1 MVDLQVNLAPL
12 NSRGLCLSN
21 PVMTASGTFGYGT
34 EIEGFEIEKVGAL
47 VCKGTTL
54 LPREG
59 NPQPRI
65 VECDGGILNSVGLQ
79 NIGLEELIEVKAPVW
94 ARWKIPVIVNIAGT
108 TMDEYA
114 DIALRLEGVKGV
126 SGIEV
131 NISCPNVKEGGIEFG
146 SNAELAAEVT
156 RRVKQASGLPVVV
169 KLNPNVNDIAQ
180 IALAVCQAGADA
192 LTLANTWRGMAIDI
206 NSGEAVLGNVYG
218 GFSGP
223 AIKPL
228 TLYLVYRV
236 SQAVTV
242 PVIGCGGIC
251 SAEDAVEFFMAGASA
266 VQVGTAALNSPQ
278 VLLSVISGLQKYLE
292 DRGCGSIRDIIGLAN
307 SKKS

>member
-1 MVDLQVNLAPL
+1 MIDLQVNLAPL
-12 NSRGLCLSN
+12 NSRGLFLSN
-21 PVMTASGTFGYGT
+21 PVMTASGAFGYGT

-79 NIGLEELIEVKAPVW
+79 NIGLDDLIKLKAPVW
-94 ARWKIPVIVNIAGT
+94 ARWKIPVVVNIAGAT
-108 TMDEYA
+108 IEEYA
-114 DIALRLEGVKGV
+114 NIASRLEGVKGV

-146 SNAELAAEVT
+146 SNAELAAAVT
-156 RRVKQASGLPVVV
+156 HGVKQATGLPVIV
-169 KLNPNVNDIAQ
+169 KLSPNVTDIAQ
-180 IALAVCQAGADA
+180 IALAVCHAGADA
-192 LTLANTWRGMAIDI
+192 LTLSNTWRGMAIDI
-206 NSGEAVLGNVYG
+206 NTGKAVLGNVYG

-228 TLYLVYRV
+228 ALYLVYRV
-236 SQAVTV
+236 SQVVNV
-242 PVIGCGGIC
+242 PIIGCGGIC

-266 VQVGTAALNSPQ
+266 VQVGTAALNSPE
-278 VLLSVISGLQKYLE
+278 VFSRVISGLQKYLE
-292 DRGCGSIRDIIGLAN
+292 DRGCSSIRDIIGLAH
-307 SKKS
+307 SRKS